1 MGVFLAVEGRS
12 MVTVKRRER
21 IGGGNQEELDIL
33 KDIIKSNPQ
42 LHEKVLNRIRQL
54 RLQRGQSLGD
64 YLREKESSGISD
76 RLDAKK
82 RNDSK

>member
-1 MGVFLAVEGRS
+1 MAT
-12 MVTVKRRER
+12 VTRRER

-42 LHEKVLNRIRQL
+42 LHEKVINRIRQL
-54 RLQRGQSLGD
+54 RLQHGQSLGD
-64 YLREKESSGISD
+64 YLREKESSGTSD

-82 RNDSK
+82 RNYSK